1 MGSLF
6 RTEKPKAPT
15 PVAMPDQDSALVKNS
30 QEQAKRRISARSGR
44 QSTVLSQDGG
54 MGAPYSSSLL
64 GQ

>member
-1 MGSLF
+1 MGKLF

-15 PVAMPDQDSALVKNS
+15 PVAMPDADSAVVKNT
-30 QEQAKRRISARSGR
+30 QDQAKRSSAARSGR